1 MSKILKRPMF
11 RIGGSA
17 NDGIM
22 SMAAPRKNYAVGTEY
37 RQKYEQTLPMVMEAI
52 GPGRDDRLARLLISG
67 GLNLV
72 GGTGAGGG
80 TLSAVAK
87 SFKQP
92 TEEFFKA
99 QDAEDAL
106 LRQIRGSVATGAI
119 SSVDAE
125 RLARLKIKSGYEAQ
139 TVEAQAKEYANS
151 LKDYEIPAIKNRR
164 GDIAEKVVQFR
175 TNNPGKDFVGMPNI
189 AEVQKQTPD
198 GRTITVNGYNLATI
212 PEGSIFFDPIEF
224 QFKKR
229 ITKGIDPKT
238 NKPILGEIYV
248 DMQGREK
255 TQQNLKNENVAPI
268 SNVQPGEIQK
278 KGTVNP
284 YKTYRLG

>member
-11 RIGGSA
+11 RVGGSA

-37 RQKYEQTLPMVMEAI
+37 RRKYEETLPMVMEAI
-52 GPGRDDRLARLLISG
+52 GPKRDDRLARLLISG

-99 QDAEDAL
+99 QDTEDAL

-125 RLARLKIKSGYEAQ
+125 RLARLKIKAGYEAQ
-139 TVEAQAKEYANS
+139 TAEAQVKEYANS
-151 LKDYEIPAIKNRR
+151 LKDYGVDAIKNRR

-175 TNNPGKDFVGMPNI
+175 MNNPGTNFVGMPNVI
-189 AEVQKQTPD
+189 EQQGKL
-198 GRTITVNGYNLATI
+198 GYNLATI
-212 PEGSIFFDPIEF
+212 PEGAVFFDPIEF

-229 ITKGIDPKT
+229 ITKGVDPTT
-238 NKPILGEIYV
+238 NKPIFGEIYV
-248 DMQGREK
+248 DFQGKEK

-268 SNVQPGEIQK
+268 QQPKIQK
-278 KGTVNP
+278 KGTTNINP
-284 YKTYRLG
+284 YRLG